1 MSFRRKT
8 NYRTGLERIR
18 KELLKGVSQETVAR
32 RTSLTTRTY
41 ARAEEGKPVKYSSA
55 LEILDAINAL
65 LGEHGLGRVALDDLT
80 LTIE

>member
-1 MSFRRKT
+1 MAK
-8 NYRTGLERIR
+8 YRTELERIR
-18 KELLKGVSQETVAR
+18 KEMLRGMSQETVAR

-55 LEILDAINAL
+55 LEILDAINGL
-65 LGEHGLGRVALDDLT
+65 LAERGMSPVTLDNLG

>member
-1 MSFRRKT
+1 MAT
-8 NYRTGLERIR
+8 YRTGLERIR
-18 KELLKGVSQETVAR
+18 KELLRGMSQETVAR

-55 LEILDAINAL
+55 LEILDAINGL
-65 LGEHGLGRVALDDLT
+65 LAERGMSPVTLDNLG